1 MFKQNINIV
10 GIPILYNIFEEIKD
24 NLSFKVANFIR
35 TDDFLKFLNESKTDN
50 KNFFIIT
57 TINNKDFLLKKI
69 KFNKNNIFFLC
80 KKNNKIE
87 NDDNYNIFNYPID
100 IRNFIEK
107 INIQL
112 IKYKYSFQSKIKV
125 KNYFLDLNSR
135 IILRDNKSLK
145 LTERE
150 MDIILFLNDSKVP
163 QKINI
168 LQNLVWGYSSKLET
182 HTVETHI
189 YRLRKKISDSFKD
202 ENFIISTKHSKF
214 YIRFE
219 FIILY

>member
-1 MFKQNINIV
+1 MVKQNINIV
-10 GIPILYNIFEEIKD
+10 GIPILYNILEEIKD

-125 KNYFLDLNSR
+125 KNYSLDLNSR

-202 ENFIISTKHSKF
+202 ENFIVSTDNG
-214 YIRFE
+214 Y
-219 FIILY
+219 FIK

>member
-1 MFKQNINIV
+1 MVKQNINIV
-10 GIPILYNIFEEIKD
+10 GIPILYNILEEIKD
-24 NLSFKVANFIR
+24 NLSFKVANFVK

-80 KKNNKIE
+80 KKNNKVE
-87 NDDNYNIFNYPID
+87 NDDSYNIFNYPVD

-112 IKYKYSFQSKIKV
+112 IKYKYSFQSKIRV
-125 KNYFLDLNSR
+125 KNYSLDLNSR

-150 MDIILFLNDSKVP
+150 MDIIIFLTESNLP
-163 QKINI
+163 QKINA
-168 LQNLVWGYSSKLET
+168 LQNQVWGYSSELET
-182 HTVETHI
+182 HTVETHV
-189 YRLRKKISDSFKD
+189 YRLRKKIYDKFKD
-202 ENFIISTKHSKF
+202 QYFIISTDTG
-214 YIRFE
+214 Y
-219 FIILY
+219 FIE

>member
-182 HTVETHI
+182 HI
-189 YRLRKKISDSFKD
+189 YRLRKKISNSFQD
-202 ENFIISTKHSKF
+202 EHFIISTDNG
-214 YIRFE
+214 Y
-219 FIILY
+219 FIE

>member
-1 MFKQNINIV
+1 MVKQNINII
-10 GIPILYNIFEEIKD
+10 GIPILYNILEEIKD

-57 TINNKDFLLKKI
+57 TIKNKDFLLKKI
-69 KFNKNNIFFLC
+69 KFNRNNIFFLC

-87 NDDNYNIFNYPID
+87 NEENYNIFIYPIN
-100 IRNFIEK
+100 IQNFIEK

-112 IKYKYSFQSKIKV
+112 IKFKYNFQSKIEV
-125 KNYFLDLNSR
+125 KNYSLDLNSR
-135 IILRDNKSLK
+135 IILRDNKKLK
-145 LTERE
+145 LTEKE
-150 MDIILFLNDSKVP
+150 MDIILFLNDAKAP

-168 LQNLVWGYSSKLET
+168 LQNQVWGYSSKLET

-189 YRLRKKISDSFKD
+189 YRLRKKISDNFKD
-202 ENFIISTKHSKF
+202 NNFIVSTDNG
-214 YIRFE
+214 Y
-219 FIILY
+219 FIE

>member
-1 MFKQNINIV
+1 MVKQIINIIC
-10 GIPILYNIFEEIKD
+10 IPILYNILDEIKD
-24 NLSFKVANFIR
+24 NLSFKVVNF
-35 TDDFLKFLNESKTDN
+35 DNEDKFLKILNENKTDR
-50 KNFFIIT
+50 KKFFIIT
-57 TINNKDFLLKKI
+57 TIHKKDFFLKK
-69 KFNKNNIFFLC
+69 KFNLKNIFFFLE
-80 KKNNKIE
+80 NNSE
-87 NDDNYNIFNYPID
+87 QNFYPNYNIFKYPID
-100 IRNFIEK
+100 IYNLIEK
-107 INIQL
+107 INIQI
-112 IKYKYSFQSKIKV
+112 IKQKYDFQSKIKL

-202 ENFIISTKHSKF
+202 ENFIVSTDNG
-214 YIRFE
+214 Y
-219 FIILY
+219 FIK

>member
-35 TDDFLKFLNESKTDN
+35 TDDFLKFLNENKTDN
-50 KNFFIIT
+50 KDFFIIT

-87 NDDNYNIFNYPID
+87 NNDNYNIFNYPID

-150 MDIILFLNDSKVP
+150 MDIILFLNNSKVP

-202 ENFIISTKHSKF
+202 ENFIVSTDNG
-214 YIRFE
+214 Y
-219 FIILY
+219 FIK